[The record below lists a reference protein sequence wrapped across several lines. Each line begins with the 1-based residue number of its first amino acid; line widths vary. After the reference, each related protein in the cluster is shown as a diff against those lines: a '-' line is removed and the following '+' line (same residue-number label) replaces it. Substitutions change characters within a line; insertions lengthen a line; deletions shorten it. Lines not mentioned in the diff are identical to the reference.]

1 MKSEVRAD
9 CILEEYFLNM
19 SLYPNQLPFC
29 SYENEPSETKGRV
42 TGRRFFFFFFLLGGK
57 EPSQGRGWHGEYV
70 VTQLEKQSS
79 GPAVSEVST

>member
-42 TGRRFFFFFFLLGGK
+42 TGRRFFFFSCSVERNPARAGG
-57 EPSQGRGWHGEYV
+57 GM
-70 VTQLEKQSS
+70 
-79 GPAVSEVST
+79 VSML

>member
-1 MKSEVRAD
+1 MNQKKQRGGS
-9 CILEEYFLNM
+9 LEED
-19 SLYPNQLPFC
+19 
-29 SYENEPSETKGRV
+29 
-42 TGRRFFFFFFLLGGK
+42 FFFFLLGGK